1 MGSRLNLNFL
11 VSFQSADFTEELGNP
26 ENNCPS
32 LLTVP
37 LNIRGSEVFR
47 PWGAIPIPETAVFRS
62 LNDAQVTIQSPRMM
76 KNPPTTLR
84 RGKETELEN
93 FASENCEMEQDVE
106 K

>member
-1 MGSRLNLNFL
+1 
-11 VSFQSADFTEELGNP
+11 
-26 ENNCPS
+26 
-32 LLTVP
+32 
-37 LNIRGSEVFR
+37 
-47 PWGAIPIPETAVFRS
+47 
-62 LNDAQVTIQSPRMM
+62 MM